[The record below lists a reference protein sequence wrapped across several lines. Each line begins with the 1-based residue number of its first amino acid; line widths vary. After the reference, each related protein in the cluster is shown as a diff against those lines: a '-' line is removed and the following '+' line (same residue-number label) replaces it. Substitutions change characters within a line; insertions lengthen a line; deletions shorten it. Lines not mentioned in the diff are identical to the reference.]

1 MEDIMPDATILF
13 NITPVP
19 FLSILVW
26 IILGIAAMYFAR
38 RPFHESMGSLGRV
51 IYNAMRVAA
60 ASVKMSQQRLEARNR
75 EVLMAAG
82 VEHTERRM
90 EREFERI
97 GTAVERNLEAYPHLQ
112 RQLRENLLKLEDDY
126 LKTAEIPQGLS
137 DWVKVIDAIAAI
149 KPSGDP
155 MVSTILE
162 DIHNT
167 LKEQHKVSL
176 EGYRKAV
183 AGRHGILTRMVPQW
197 RATDKTLKGLEKAI
211 ADLTERSQSVDR
223 CMTDY
228 EIVRSQADMAER
240 KLSSSS
246 LTQFFTSGLVLGVFV
261 IGAIINF
268 NLVALPMSE
277 MVGGAS
283 YIGAF
288 RTSDVAGMFI
298 VCLEVVVGIFLM
310 DALRFTRLFS
320 VIGCLDDRKRTW
332 FFWILLVMLTILAGV
347 ESSLAF
353 MRDRIAADMEAL
365 RQSLAG
371 IEPSAVA
378 ASNIPTI
385 GQMILGFILP
395 FILTTVAMPFETF
408 ISSSRTVLGMA
419 GAWALRALVFFLRL
433 AGNMGYYL
441 GRLVVN
447 VYDLVIFP
455 ALWLEA
461 MILRKMAGS
470 PSGNDSQTDDVAT
483 RKMPL
488 TMLEETAP
496 CKKTSD

>member
-1 MEDIMPDATILF
+1 
-13 NITPVP
+13 
-19 FLSILVW
+19 
-26 IILGIAAMYFAR
+26 MYFAR
-38 RPFHESMGSLGRV
+38 RPVHEAMASLGRA
-51 IYNAMRVAA
+51 IHNAMRMAA
-60 ASVKMSQQRLEARNR
+60 VSVGMARQRLDVRNR
-75 EVLMAAG
+75 EVLLAAG
-82 VEHTERRM
+82 MRQAERLT

-97 GTAVERNLEAYPHLQ
+97 GTAVERNLKAYPQLQ

-126 LKTAEIPQGLS
+126 DQSAEIPPCLS

-155 MVSTILE
+155 MVANILE

-167 LKEQHKVSL
+167 LKEQHKLAL
-176 EGYRKAV
+176 EGHRKALSQ
-183 AGRHGILTRMVPQW
+183 RHGILSRMVPQW
-197 RATDKTLKGLEKAI
+197 RAVDKTLSGLEKAI
-211 ADLTERSQSVDR
+211 TGLTVRSRAVDSR
-223 CMTDY
+223 MADY
-228 EIVRSQADMAER
+228 ETVRAQSDVAER
-240 KLSSSS
+240 QLSSSS
-246 LTQFFTSGLVLGVFV
+246 LTQFVTSGLVLGVFI

-320 VIGCLDDRKRTW
+320 VIGCLDDKKRTW

-371 IEPSAVA
+371 IEPSVA
-378 ASNIPTI
+378 AASKIPTI
-385 GQMILGFILP
+385 GQMVLGFILP

-408 ISSSRTVLGMA
+408 ISSSRTVLGMTA
-419 GAWALRALVFFLRL
+419 SWGLRALAFFLRL
-433 AGNMGYYL
+433 AGNLSYYL
-441 GRLVVN
+441 GRLATN
-447 VYDLVIFP
+447 IYDLVIFP

-461 MILRKMAGS
+461 LIIRKVAAAPAEDGTEAE
-470 PSGNDSQTDDVAT
+470 PSGD
-483 RKMPL
+483 RKT
-488 TMLEETAP
+488 TMNLMEEAAP
-496 CKKTSD
+496 CNERND

>member
-1 MEDIMPDATILF
+1 MPDATILF

-19 FLSILVW
+19 SLSVLVW
-26 IILGIAAMYFAR
+26 ILLSIAAMYFAR
-38 RPFHESMGSLGRV
+38 RPFHDSMASLSRV

-60 ASVKMSQQRLEARNR
+60 ASVKMTQRRLEERNR
-75 EVLMAAG
+75 EVLLATGM
-82 VEHTERRM
+82 EHAERRA

-97 GTAVERNLEAYPHLQ
+97 STMVERNLEAYPQLQ
-112 RQLRENLLKLEDDY
+112 RQIRENLLKLEDDY
-126 LKTAEIPQGLS
+126 QKTAEIPLGLS
-137 DWVKVIDAIAAI
+137 DWVKVIDAIAGI

-155 MVSTILE
+155 MVANLLE

-167 LKEQHKVSL
+167 LKEQHKAAI
-176 EGYRKAV
+176 EGHRKAV
-183 AGRHGILTRMVPQW
+183 SDRHGILSRMVPQW
-197 RATDKTLKGLEKAI
+197 RATDKTLKGLEKTI
-211 ADLTERSQSVDR
+211 SNLTGRSRAVDQ

-228 EIVRSQADMAER
+228 ETVRTHTDMAER
-240 KLSSSS
+240 QLSSSS

-283 YIGAF
+283 YIGTF
-288 RTSDVAGMFI
+288 KTSDVAGIFI

-320 VIGCLDDRKRTW
+320 VIGCLDDKKRTW
-332 FFWILLVMLTILAGV
+332 FFWILLAMLTILAGV

-371 IEPSAVA
+371 IESSAVA
-378 ASNIPTI
+378 ASKIPTI

-395 FILTTVAMPFETF
+395 FILTTVAMPFESF

-419 GAWALRALVFFLRL
+419 GAWALRALAFLLRL
-433 AGNMGYYL
+433 AGNLGYYL
-441 GRLVVN
+441 GRVVVN

-461 MILRKMAGS
+461 LILRKMAAA
-470 PSGNDSQTDDVAT
+470 PSAQKAEKNRPAAQKKS
-483 RKMPL
+483 M

-496 CKKTSD
+496 CKKTAD

>member
-1 MEDIMPDATILF
+1 MPDASVLF

-26 IILGIAAMYFAR
+26 IVLSIAAMYFAR
-38 RPFHESMGSLGRV
+38 RPFHDSIGSLGRV
-51 IYNAMRVAA
+51 IYNAMRMTA
-60 ASVKMSQQRLEARNR
+60 ASVTVARQRLEARNR
-75 EVLMAAG
+75 EVLLAAG
-82 VEHTERRM
+82 VKHAERRT

-97 GTAVERNLEAYPHLQ
+97 GATVTRNLEAYPQLQ
-112 RQLRENLLKLEDDY
+112 RQLRENLLRFEDDY
-126 LKTAEIPQGLS
+126 QKTAEIPQGLS
-137 DWVKVIDAIAAI
+137 DWVKVIDAIAGI

-155 MVSTILE
+155 MVASILE

-167 LKEQHKVSL
+167 LKEQHKIAL
-176 EGYRKAV
+176 EGHRKAV
-183 AGRHGILTRMVPQW
+183 SDRHGILSRMVPQW
-197 RATDKTLKGLEKAI
+197 RATDKTLSGLEKAI
-211 ADLTERSQSVDR
+211 SGLADRSQAVDR

-228 EIVRSQADMAER
+228 ETVRAHSDIAER
-240 KLSSSS
+240 QLSSSS

-283 YIGAF
+283 YIGSF
-288 RTSDVAGMFI
+288 KTSDVAGMFI
-298 VCLEVVVGIFLM
+298 VCLEVVVGIFIM

-320 VIGCLDDRKRTW
+320 VIGCLDDKKRMW
-332 FFWILLVMLTILAGV
+332 FFWILLAMLTILAGV

-353 MRDRIAADMEAL
+353 MRDRIASDMEAL

-378 ASNIPTI
+378 ASKIPTI

-419 GAWALRALVFFLRL
+419 GCWTLRAIAFVLRL
-433 AGNMGYYL
+433 TGNLGYYL
-441 GRLVVN
+441 GRMVVN

-461 MILRKMAGS
+461 LIIKRMAA
-470 PSGNDSQTDDVAT
+470 AT
-483 RKMPL
+483 AEKKAEKDRPAMHKTPM
-488 TMLEETAP
+488 TMLEETKP
-496 CKKTSD
+496 CQETAD

>member
-1 MEDIMPDATILF
+1 MPDATVLF

-19 FLSILVW
+19 FLSVLVW
-26 IILGIAAMYFAR
+26 IFLSIAAMYFAR
-38 RPFHESMGSLGRV
+38 RPFHDSMGSLGRV
-51 IYNAMRVAA
+51 IYNAMRVAS
-60 ASVKMSQQRLEARNR
+60 ASVKMARQRLEVRNR
-75 EVLMAAG
+75 EVLLAAG
-82 VEHTERRM
+82 IEHAERRT

-97 GTAVERNLEAYPHLQ
+97 STAVERNLEGYPQLQ
-112 RQLRENLLKLEDDY
+112 RQLREDLLKLEDDY
-126 LKTAEIPQGLS
+126 RKTAEIPQGLS
-137 DWVKVIDAIAAI
+137 DWVKVIDAIAGI
-149 KPSGDP
+149 KPTGDP
-155 MVSTILE
+155 MVANLLE

-167 LKEQHKVSL
+167 LKEQHKAAL
-176 EGYRKAV
+176 DGYRKAV
-183 AGRHGILTRMVPQW
+183 SDRHGILSRMVPQW
-197 RATDKTLKGLEKAI
+197 RATDKTLKGIENAI
-211 ADLTERSQSVDR
+211 SELTG
-223 CMTDY
+223 
-228 EIVRSQADMAER
+228 RSQAVDQCITTYEAVRTHTDIAER
-240 KLSSSS
+240 QLSSSS

-288 RTSDVAGMFI
+288 KTSDVAGIFI

-332 FFWILLVMLTILAGV
+332 FFFILLAMLTILAGV

-371 IEPSAVA
+371 VEPTAVA
-378 ASNIPTI
+378 ASKIPMI

-419 GAWALRALVFFLRL
+419 GAWALRALGFLLRL
-433 AGNMGYYL
+433 AGNLGYYL

-447 VYDLVIFP
+447 VYDLIIFP

-461 MILRKMAGS
+461 LILRKMAAS
-470 PSGNDSQTDDVAT
+470 PPVPKTEKDRSVTTD
-483 RKMPL
+483 P
-488 TMLEETAP
+488 TMTLLEEAAP
-496 CKKTSD
+496 CKKKAD

>member
-1 MEDIMPDATILF
+1 MPDATILF

-19 FLSILVW
+19 FLSVLVW
-26 IILGIAAMYFAR
+26 IFLCIAAMYFAR
-38 RPFHESMGSLGRV
+38 RPFHDSMASLGRV

-60 ASVKMSQQRLEARNR
+60 ASVKGAQQRLEIRNR
-75 EVLMAAG
+75 EVLLAAG
-82 VEHTERRM
+82 MEQAERRT

-97 GTAVERNLEAYPHLQ
+97 STAVDRNLKAYPQLQ
-112 RQLRENLLKLEDDY
+112 RQLRENLLKMEDDY
-126 LKTAEIPQGLS
+126 KQTAEIPQDLS

-155 MVSTILE
+155 MVANILE

-167 LKEQHKVSL
+167 VKEQHKVAL
-176 EGYRKAV
+176 ENHRKAV
-183 AGRHGILTRMVPQW
+183 AQRHGILSRMVPQW
-197 RATDKTLKGLEKAI
+197 RATDKTLNGLEKAI
-211 ADLTERSQSVDR
+211 TDLSARSQSVDR
-223 CMTDY
+223 CIADY
-228 EIVRSQADMAER
+228 ETVQARSDAAER
-240 KLSSSS
+240 QLSSSS

-283 YIGAF
+283 YIGTF

-320 VIGCLDDRKRTW
+320 VIGCLDDKKRTW

-378 ASNIPTI
+378 ASKIPTI

-408 ISSSRTVLGMA
+408 ISSSRTVLGMTA
-419 GAWALRALVFFLRL
+419 SWGLRALAFLLRL
-433 AGNMGYYL
+433 VGNMGYYL

-455 ALWLEA
+455 ALWLESFIA
-461 MILRKMAGS
+461 RKMAAKAANGE
-470 PSGNDSQTDDVAT
+470 A
-483 RKMPL
+483 
-488 TMLEETAP
+488 
-496 CKKTSD
+496 KKGDNQKP

>member
-1 MEDIMPDATILF
+1 MPDAAILF

-19 FLSILVW
+19 FLSVLVW
-26 IILGIAAMYFAR
+26 IFLIIAAMYFAR
-38 RPFHESMGSLGRV
+38 RPFHDSMGSLSRV
-51 IYNAMRVAA
+51 VYNAMRVAA
-60 ASVKMSQQRLEARNR
+60 ASVKITQQRLDVRNR
-75 EVLMAAG
+75 EVLLSAG
-82 VEHTERRM
+82 IEHAERRA

-97 GTAVERNLEAYPHLQ
+97 STAVERNLEAYPQLQ

-126 LKTAEIPQGLS
+126 RKTAEIPQDLS
-137 DWVKVIDAIAAI
+137 DWVKVIDAIAGI

-155 MVSTILE
+155 MVANLLE

-167 LKEQHKVSL
+167 LKEQHKVAL
-176 EGYRKAV
+176 EGHRKAV
-183 AGRHGILTRMVPQW
+183 SNHHGILSHMVPQW
-197 RATDKTLKGLEKAI
+197 RATDKTLHGLEKTI
-211 ADLTERSQSVDR
+211 SDLTGRSKAVDR

-228 EIVRSQADMAER
+228 EAVKAHTDMAER
-240 KLSSSS
+240 QLSSSS

-283 YIGAF
+283 YIGTF
-288 RTSDVAGMFI
+288 KTSDVAGIFI

-320 VIGCLDDRKRTW
+320 VIGCLDDKKRTG

-365 RQSLAG
+365 RLSLAG
-371 IEPSAVA
+371 IETSAVA

-408 ISSSRTVLGMA
+408 ISSSRTVLGMT
-419 GAWALRALVFFLRL
+419 GSWALRTLAFLLRL
-433 AGNMGYYL
+433 AGNLGYYL

-455 ALWLEA
+455 ALWLETL
-461 MILRKMAGS
+461 ILRKMAAA
-470 PSGNDSQTDDVAT
+470 PSVQKAEKDRPVKQ
-483 RKMPL
+483 KKPM
-488 TMLEETAP
+488 TMMEETAP
-496 CKKTSD
+496 CKKTAD

>member
-1 MEDIMPDATILF
+1 MPDATILF

-19 FLSILVW
+19 FLSVLVW
-26 IILGIAAMYFAR
+26 IFLCIAAMYFAR
-38 RPFHESMGSLGRV
+38 RPFHDSMQSLGRV
-51 IYNAMRVAA
+51 IYNAMRTAA
-60 ASVKMSQQRLEARNR
+60 ASVKLAHQRLEARNR
-75 EVLMAAG
+75 EVLLAAG
-82 VEHTERRM
+82 MDHAQRRT
-90 EREFERI
+90 EREFQRI
-97 GTAVERNLEAYPHLQ
+97 STAVERNLEAYPQLQ
-112 RQLRENLLKLEDDY
+112 RQLRENLLKMEDDY
-126 LKTAEIPQGLS
+126 QQSAEIPQSLS

-155 MVSTILE
+155 MVANILE

-167 LKEQHKVSL
+167 LKEQNKIAL
-176 EGYRKAV
+176 ENHRKAV
-183 AGRHGILTRMVPQW
+183 SERHGILSRMVPQW
-197 RATDKTLKGLEKAI
+197 RATDKTLNGLEKAI
-211 ADLTERSQSVDR
+211 TGLTARSQAVDQ

-228 EIVRSQADMAER
+228 ETIRSSSEAAER
-240 KLSSSS
+240 QLSSSS
-246 LTQFFTSGLVLGVFV
+246 LTQFFTSGLVLGVFI

-283 YIGAF
+283 YIGSF

-320 VIGCLDDRKRTW
+320 VIGCLDDKKRTW

-378 ASNIPTI
+378 ASKIPTI

-408 ISSSRTVLGMA
+408 ISSSRTVMGMA
-419 GAWALRALVFFLRL
+419 GAWGLRALAFTLRL
-433 AGNMGYYL
+433 LGNMGYYL
-441 GRLVVN
+441 GRMVVN

-455 ALWLEA
+455 ALWLESL
-461 MILRKMAGS
+461 ISRKMAVA
-470 PSGNDSQTDDVAT
+470 PSEEEIDEERSVNSSKQP
-483 RKMPL
+483 MN
-488 TMLEETAP
+488 MLEEPAP
-496 CKKTSD
+496 CKKSTD

>member
-1 MEDIMPDATILF
+1 MEDIMPDATLLF

-19 FLSILVW
+19 FLSVMVW
-26 IILGIAAMYFAR
+26 IILSIAAMYFAR
-38 RPFHESMGSLGRV
+38 RPFHDSMGSLGRV

-60 ASVKMSQQRLEARNR
+60 ASVKMAQQRLEVRNR
-75 EVLMAAG
+75 EVLLAAG
-82 VEHTERRM
+82 IEQAERRM

-97 GTAVERNLEAYPHLQ
+97 STAVDRNLEAYPQLQ

-126 LKTAEIPQGLS
+126 QKTSEIPPDLS
-137 DWVKVIDAIAAI
+137 DWVKVIDAISGI
-149 KPSGDP
+149 QPSGDP
-155 MVSTILE
+155 VVANILE

-167 LKEQHKVSL
+167 LKEQHKAAL
-176 EGYRKAV
+176 EGHRKAV
-183 AGRHGILTRMVPQW
+183 SDRHGILSRMVPQW

-211 ADLTERSQSVDR
+211 DDLTDRSQSVDR
-223 CMTDY
+223 CMTEY
-228 EIVRSQADMAER
+228 ETTKAHTDMAER
-240 KLSSSS
+240 QLSSSS

-288 RTSDVAGMFI
+288 KTSDVAGMFI

-320 VIGCLDDRKRTW
+320 VIGCLDDKKRTW
-332 FFWILLVMLTILAGV
+332 FFWILLAMLTILAGV

-371 IEPSAVA
+371 IETSAVA

-408 ISSSRTVLGMA
+408 ISSSRTVIGMA
-419 GAWALRALVFFLRL
+419 GAWALRALVLLLRL
-433 AGNMGYYL
+433 TGNLGYYL

-461 MILRKMAGS
+461 LILRKISTARS
-470 PSGNDSQTDDVAT
+470 LQESQIDEPAS
-483 RKMPL
+483 RKKSM
-488 TMLEETAP
+488 TMLEEAAP
-496 CKKTSD
+496 CKETID

>member
-1 MEDIMPDATILF
+1 MPDATLLF
-13 NITPVP
+13 NITPLP
-19 FLSILVW
+19 FLSVLVW
-26 IILGIAAMYFAR
+26 IFLIITAMYFAR
-38 RPFHESMGSLGRV
+38 RPFHDSMGSLSRL
-51 IYNAMRVAA
+51 IYNAMRLAA
-60 ASVKMSQQRLEARNR
+60 ASVKLTQQRLEVRNR
-75 EVLMAAG
+75 EVLLAAG
-82 VEHTERRM
+82 IEHAERRT

-97 GTAVERNLEAYPHLQ
+97 STAVERNLDAYPQLQ

-126 LKTAEIPQGLS
+126 QKTAEIPPGLS
-137 DWVKVIDAIAAI
+137 DWVKVIDAIAGI
-149 KPSGDP
+149 KSTGDP
-155 MVSTILE
+155 VVANILE

-167 LKEQHKVSL
+167 LKEQHKIAL
-176 EGYRKAV
+176 DGHRKAMSD
-183 AGRHGILTRMVPQW
+183 RHGILSRMVPQW
-197 RATDKTLKGLEKAI
+197 RATDKTLKGVEKAI
-211 ADLTERSQSVDR
+211 CDLTSRSQSVDR
-223 CMTDY
+223 CITDY
-228 EIVRSQADMAER
+228 ETVKAHTDVAER
-240 KLSSSS
+240 QLSSSS
-246 LTQFFTSGLVLGVFV
+246 LTQFFTSGLVLGVFA
-261 IGAIINF
+261 IGAVINF

-288 RTSDVAGMFI
+288 KTSDVAGMFI

-320 VIGCLDDRKRTW
+320 VIGCLDDKKRTW
-332 FFWILLVMLTILAGV
+332 FFWILLIMLTILAGV

-371 IEPSAVA
+371 LEPSAVA

-408 ISSSRTVLGMA
+408 ISSSRTVLGML
-419 GAWALRALVFFLRL
+419 GAWSLRTLAFFLRL
-433 AGNMGYYL
+433 AGSSGYYL

-447 VYDLVIFP
+447 VYDLAIFP

-461 MILRKMAGS
+461 LINRKTA
-470 PSGNDSQTDDVAT
+470 PAPFANKTGNERAVTPKKT
-483 RKMPL
+483 L
-488 TMLEETAP
+488 TLLEEAQP
-496 CKKTSD
+496 CKTTAD

>member
-1 MEDIMPDATILF
+1 MPDATMLF

-19 FLSILVW
+19 FLSVLVW
-26 IILGIAAMYFAR
+26 IFLIISALYFAR
-38 RPFHESMGSLGRV
+38 RPFHDSMGALSRV
-51 IYNAMRVAA
+51 IHNSMRVAA
-60 ASVKMSQQRLEARNR
+60 ASVKMAQQRLEARNR
-75 EVLMAAG
+75 QVLLAAG
-82 VEHTERRM
+82 MEHAERRT

-97 GTAVERNLEAYPHLQ
+97 STAVERNLQAYPQLQ
-112 RQLRENLLKLEDDY
+112 RQLRENLLMLEEDY
-126 LKTAEIPQGLS
+126 RKTEEIPQNLS
-137 DWVKVIDAIAAI
+137 DWVKVIDAIASI

-155 MVSTILE
+155 IVANLLE

-167 LKEQHKVSL
+167 LKDQNKVALDSH
-176 EGYRKAV
+176 RKAV
-183 AGRHGILTRMVPQW
+183 MDRHGILSRMIPQW
-197 RATDKTLKGLEKAI
+197 RATDKTLKGIEKAI
-211 ADLTERSQSVDR
+211 ADLNGRSMAVDR
-223 CMTDY
+223 CISDY
-228 EIVRSQADMAER
+228 ETIRGDTDMAER
-240 KLSSSS
+240 QLSSSS
-246 LTQFFTSGLVLGVFV
+246 LTQFFTSGLVLAVFA

-288 RTSDVAGMFI
+288 KTSDVAGIFI
-298 VCLEVVVGIFLM
+298 VCLEIVVGIFLM

-320 VIGCLDDRKRTW
+320 VIGTLDDKKRTW

-371 IEPSAVA
+371 VEASAVA

-408 ISSSRTVLGMA
+408 ISSSRTVLGMT
-419 GAWALRALVFFLRL
+419 GSWALRALAFMLRL
-433 AGNMGYYL
+433 AGNIGYYM
-441 GRLVVN
+441 GRLVIN
-447 VYDLVIFP
+447 AYDLVIFP

-461 MILRKMAGS
+461 LILRKPVAAAAV
-470 PSGNDSQTDDVAT
+470 SGTETGRPAKPKKS
-483 RKMPL
+483 M
-488 TMLEETAP
+488 TMLEEATPCEKTA
-496 CKKTSD
+496 D

>member
-1 MEDIMPDATILF
+1 MEDIMPDATLLF
-13 NITPVP
+13 NITPIP
-19 FLSILVW
+19 FLSVLVW
-26 IILGIAAMYFAR
+26 IILSIAAMYFAR
-38 RPFHESMGSLGRV
+38 RPFHDSMGSLGRV

-60 ASVKMSQQRLEARNR
+60 ASVKMTQQRLEARNR
-75 EVLMAAG
+75 EVLLAAG
-82 VEHTERRM
+82 MEHAERRT

-97 GTAVERNLEAYPHLQ
+97 STAVERNLEDYPQLQ
-112 RQLRENLLKLEDDY
+112 RQLRESLLKLEDDY
-126 LKTAEIPQGLS
+126 QKTAEIPPDLS
-137 DWVKVIDAIAAI
+137 DWVKVIDAISGI
-149 KPSGDP
+149 TPSGDP
-155 MVSTILE
+155 VVANILE

-167 LKEQHKVSL
+167 LKEQHKAAL
-176 EGYRKAV
+176 EGHRKAV
-183 AGRHGILTRMVPQW
+183 SDRHGILTRMVPQW

-211 ADLTERSQSVDR
+211 DDLTDRSRSVDR

-228 EIVRSQADMAER
+228 ETVRAHTDMAER
-240 KLSSSS
+240 QLSSSS
-246 LTQFFTSGLVLGVFV
+246 LTQFFTSGLVLAVFV

-288 RTSDVAGMFI
+288 KTSDVAGMFI

-320 VIGCLDDRKRTW
+320 VIGCLDDKKRTW
-332 FFWILLVMLTILAGV
+332 FFWILLAMLTILAGV

-371 IEPSAVA
+371 IETSAVA

-408 ISSSRTVLGMA
+408 VSSSRTVLGMA
-419 GAWALRALVFFLRL
+419 GAWALRALGFLLRL
-433 AGNMGYYL
+433 AGNLGYYL
-441 GRLVVN
+441 CRMVVN
-447 VYDLVIFP
+447 VYDLIIFP

-461 MILRKMAGS
+461 LILRKTASAISAMKAEKAR
-470 PSGNDSQTDDVAT
+470 QAT
-483 RKMPL
+483 NEKSMTL
-488 TMLEETAP
+488 LQEAAP
-496 CKKTSD
+496 CKKTAD